1 MTIIYAV
8 LEFENDSHKSAK
20 TERTF
25 KSGNIDSSFTQFQNN
40 KTKTMREKNRFARI
54 LALLFRIYV
63 YLEFIEVI
71 CSEISRFSLHILFEE
86 IQ

>member
-1 MTIIYAV
+1 
-8 LEFENDSHKSAK
+8 
-20 TERTF
+20 
-25 KSGNIDSSFTQFQNN
+25 
-40 KTKTMREKNRFARI
+40 MREKNRFARI

-63 YLEFIEVI
+63 YLEFIEVF